1 MRNRT
6 QRRVSRIAIAAIA
19 AVSLA
24 ACSPGRGGNGAGG
37 GPSQVGSDGA
47 TNIGGSVL
55 QTQIDS
61 LPKATLTAAET
72 AGLLRMREEEK
83 LAHDIYVALNDK
95 WHLQVF
101 TNISAAEQTH
111 TDAVKILLDRYGL
124 SDPAT
129 GNAAGVFT
137 NPDLQSFYPTLVDQG
152 SGSQIAALTV
162 GATIEDLDI
171 ADLQSLTTTTPDIS
185 LVYTNLEKGSRN
197 HLRAFTKQL
206 TSSGATYIP
215 THITQAA
222 YDAIIAGAVERGAAG

>member
-19 AVSLA
+19 AVALA
-24 ACSPGRGGNGAGG
+24 ACSSGQSGNGAGG
-37 GPSQVGSDGA
+37 GSSQVGSDGA
-47 TNIGGSVL
+47 TNIGDNVL
-55 QTQIDS
+55 QTQIDA

-83 LAHDIYVALNDK
+83 LAHDVYVALNDK
-95 WHLQVF
+95 WHVKVF
-101 TNISAAEQTH
+101 TNISSAEQTH

-124 SDPAT
+124 ADPAT

-137 NPDLQSFYPTLVDQG
+137 NPDLQSLYTTLVDQG
-152 SGSQIAALTV
+152 SGSQVAALTV

-171 ADLQSLTTTTPDIS
+171 ADLQSLVTATPDVS
-185 LVYTNLEKGSRN
+185 LVYSNLEKGSRN

-206 TSSGATYIP
+206 TNSGALYTP
-215 THITQAA
+215 THITQTA
-222 YDAIIAGAVERGAAG
+222 YDAILAGAIERGQTG

>member
-19 AVSLA
+19 ALA
-24 ACSPGRGGNGAGG
+24 LTACSSGQGGSGAGG

-55 QTQIDS
+55 QTQIDA
-61 LPKATLTAAET
+61 LPTATLTAAEG

-83 LAHDIYVALNDK
+83 LAHDVYVALNDK

-111 TDAVKILLDRYGL
+111 TDAVKILLDRYSL
-124 SDPAT
+124 DDPAA

-137 NPDLQSFYPTLVDQG
+137 NSDLQSLYTTLVDQG
-152 SGSQIAALTV
+152 SGSQIAALTA

-171 ADLQSLTTTTPDIS
+171 ADLQSLVTTTPDIS
-185 LVYTNLEKGSRN
+185 LVYSNLEKGSRN

-206 TSSGATYIP
+206 TNSGATYTP
-215 THITQAA
+215 AHITQTA
-222 YDAIIAGAVERGAAG
+222 YDAIIAGAVERGPGG